1 MDKVKILVVED
12 EPSILAGYSMV
23 LCSKNFRVFEAK
35 DGSEGLGIAIRE
47 KPDLILSD
55 IMMPIMDGIDMLK
68 ELREGDEYTKKV
80 PVVLLTNLNVDVAK
94 IEEKIPEPG
103 PVYYILKS
111 EFNFRQVVER
121 IEEIL
126 AHKL

>member
-1 MDKVKILVVED
+1 MNRIKILVVED
-12 EPSILAGYSMV
+12 EPSILEGYSMV
-23 LCSKNFRVFEAK
+23 LYAKDFRVLEAR
-35 DGSEGLGIAIRE
+35 DGFDGLTVALRE

-68 ELREGDEYTKKV
+68 KLREGDDYAKKV
-80 PVVLLTNLNVDVAK
+80 PVVLLTNLNINLAK
-94 IEEKIPEPG
+94 IEEKIPKPG
-103 PVYYILKS
+103 PVYYILKADFS
-111 EFNFRQVVER
+111 FRQVVEK

>member
-1 MDKVKILVVED
+1 MNRIKILVVED
-12 EPSILAGYSMV
+12 ELSIRQGYSMV
-23 LCSKNFRVFEAK
+23 LYSKDLRVFEAQ
-35 DGSEGLGIAIRE
+35 DGFEGLTIASRE

-55 IMMPIMDGIDMLK
+55 IMMPVMDGIEMLQK
-68 ELREGDEYTKKV
+68 LRQGDDYSKKV
-80 PVVLLTNLNVDVAK
+80 PVVLLTNLNANIAK

-111 EFNFRQVVER
+111 DFNFRQIAEK

-126 AHKL
+126 AQKL

>member
-1 MDKVKILVVED
+1 MNRIKILVVED
-12 EPSILAGYSMV
+12 ELSIRQGYSMV
-23 LCSKNFRVFEAK
+23 LYSKDLCVFEAQ
-35 DGSEGLGIAIRE
+35 DGFEGLTIASRE

-55 IMMPIMDGIDMLK
+55 IMMPIMDGIEMLQK
-68 ELREGDEYTKKV
+68 LREGDDYSKKV
-80 PVVLLTNLNVDVAK
+80 PVVLLTNLNANIAK

-111 EFNFRQVVER
+111 DFNFRQIAEK

-126 AHKL
+126 AQKL